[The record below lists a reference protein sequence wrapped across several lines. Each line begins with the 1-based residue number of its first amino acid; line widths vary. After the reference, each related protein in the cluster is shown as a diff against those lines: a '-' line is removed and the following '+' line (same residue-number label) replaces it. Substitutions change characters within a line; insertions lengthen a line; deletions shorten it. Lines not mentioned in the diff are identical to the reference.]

1 MISSTHAVAWAGSM
15 MLGGHVSN
23 CSSGVDVGLSNWLAV
38 GVVGKTNSPSSPRLI
53 TPCISWTPYVP
64 AH

>member
-53 TPCISWTPYVP
+53 TPCFS
-64 AH
+64 

>member
-15 MLGGHVSN
+15 MLGGQMSN
-23 CSSGVDVGLSNWLAV
+23 CSSGMDVGLSNWLAV
-38 GVVGKTNSPSSPRLI
+38 GVVGKTNSPLSPLLI
-53 TPCISWTPYVP
+53 TPCIYWAPFLP

>member
-15 MLGGHVSN
+15 MLGGQMSN
-23 CSSGVDVGLSNWLAV
+23 CSSGMDVGLSNWLAV

-53 TPCISWTPYVP
+53 TPYITWTPFLP

>member
-1 MISSTHAVAWAGSM
+1 MISSTHVVAWAGSM
-15 MLGGHVSN
+15 MLGGEMSN
-23 CSSGVDVGLSNWLAV
+23 CSSGMDVGLSNWFAV

-53 TPCISWTPYVP
+53 TPCFSWAPFFS